1 MKDIRDRRAKEVWQ
15 DFRVHPDPRD
25 LRVPRDLSVHK
36 ESTDSLGLWVWMEK
50 RANPVLKAI
59 KATREIP
66 ERRVNRDLPEKEAN
80 EESEESPGKGV
91 QRAPLVHRVHRAPKA
106 QKVA

>member
-1 MKDIRDRRAKEVWQ
+1 LKDIPDLWVSVDYRGYK
-15 DFRVHPDPRD
+15 VHPD
-25 LRVPRDLSVHK
+25 PRDLSVHK
-36 ESTDSLGLWVWMEK
+36 ESTDSLDLWVWMEK